1 MVQGQKKFPGAPRG
15 WILFRGGTT
24 MDEQPHPLGDD
35 IAGERQTLLRELQA
49 WLEMPMLVLAFI
61 WLGLFVVEVVWGLN
75 RFLELTGYVIWVIF
89 ILNFAMEL
97 WLAPRKSD
105 YLEKNWLSAIALLAP
120 ALRIFRVVKLL
131 QLTRLARIGRVA
143 RGLRL
148 LRVLSS
154 VNRSMHALSA
164 TMNRRGFGY
173 VLLLTLIVTFAG
185 AAGMFA
191 FENNNGEGGGLP
203 SYGAALWWT
212 AMIMT
217 TMGSEY
223 WPQSPEGRLLCFF
236 LALYSF
242 AMFGYVTATLA
253 TFFIGR
259 DAADTEAELAGA
271 RSIDEMR
278 AEIAALREEIRGSR
292 NP

>member
-1 MVQGQKKFPGAPRG
+1 
-15 WILFRGGTT
+15 
-24 MDEQPHPLGDD
+24 MDEELRPSQDD
-35 IAGERQTLLRELQA
+35 IAGERQTLLQQVQD
-49 WLEMPMLVLAFI
+49 WLEIPMLVLAFI
-61 WLGLFVVEVVWGLN
+61 WLGLFIVEVVWGLN
-75 RFLELTGYVIWVIF
+75 RFLELVGYFIWIIF
-89 ILNFAMEL
+89 VLNFALEL
-97 WLAPRKSD
+97 WLAPRKAE

-143 RGLRL
+143 RSLRL

-154 VNRSMHALSA
+154 VNRGMRALSA

-191 FENNNGEGGGLP
+191 FENNNGEEDGLP

-223 WPQSPEGRLLCFF
+223 WPQTPEGRLLCFF

-271 RSIDEMR
+271 KSIDELR
-278 AEIAALREEIRGSR
+278 TEIAALREEIRESR
-292 NP
+292 N

>member
-1 MVQGQKKFPGAPRG
+1 MERQHFP
-15 WILFRGGTT
+15 
-24 MDEQPHPLGDD
+24 
-35 IAGERQTLLRELQA
+35 AGELERERKTLLRQLQA
-49 WLEMPMLVLAFI
+49 WLEVPMLVLAFI
-61 WLGLFVVEVVWGLN
+61 WLGLLVVEVVWGLN
-75 RFLELTGYVIWVIF
+75 TVLEYTGYIIWGIF
-89 ILNFAMEL
+89 VLDFALEFS
-97 WLAPRKSD
+97 LAPSKSD
-105 YLEKNWLSAIALLAP
+105 YLKSNWLTVLALIAP
-120 ALRIFRVVKLL
+120 ALRILRVVKLL
-131 QLTRLARIGRVA
+131 QLARLGRIGSFA

-154 VNRSMHALSA
+154 INRGMRALGA

-173 VLLLTLIVTFAG
+173 IFLLTLVVTFAG
-185 AAGMFA
+185 AAGMYA
-191 FENNNGEGGGLP
+191 FENNNEEGGSLA

-223 WPQSPEGRLLCFF
+223 WPQTPEGRMLCFF

-259 DAADTEAELAGA
+259 DAENSEAELAGA
-271 RSIDEMR
+271 RSVEALSI
-278 AEIAALREEIRGSR
+278 EIAALRNEIRGLRGLSDR
-292 NP
+292 P